1 MNIWTDTTVATLSC
15 ARGLAAFL
23 AQEVVELGYT
33 VVGGNETM
41 IGIEGL
47 KGVRDILR
55 LNLWLRTA
63 HRVLIPVA
71 QGAARDLRD
80 LYELAVEV
88 PWESYISADRP
99 FIVNSTVWNDTVRDS
114 RMPNLKTKDAIA
126 DRMREFCGR
135 RPDSGEDVGGASIF
149 VYWMEED
156 AKIYLDVSGRPL
168 SKRGYRMNPWKAPMM
183 ESLAAA
189 AVMATGWDKKSPFI
203 VPMCGSG
210 TPAIEAALM
219 ARNRAPGQFRSW
231 FGFMGLKGYESII
244 PGERADSSTRTRFG
258 ATPEQ
263 IWKQLVQ
270 QAREEEIKGPMP
282 IIVAG
287 DIDEEA
293 VSAAQSNAI
302 SAGVIEDIKFVTCD
316 FAEMPLPEQKGTLFI
331 NPEYGERLGEETE
344 LEPVYTR
351 IGDYFK
357 QKCIGWNGCVF
368 TGNLELAKKIRLRS
382 SRRIPMFNGPIECRL
397 LVYELFE
404 GAMEEKDE

>member
-1 MNIWTDTTVATLSC
+1 
-15 ARGLAAFL
+15 
-23 AQEVVELGYT
+23 
-33 VVGGNETM
+33 
-41 IGIEGL
+41 
-47 KGVRDILR
+47 
-55 LNLWLRTA
+55 
-63 HRVLIPVA
+63 
-71 QGAARDLRD
+71 
-80 LYELAVEV
+80 
-88 PWESYISADRP
+88 
-99 FIVNSTVWNDTVRDS
+99 
-114 RMPNLKTKDAIA
+114 
-126 DRMREFCGR
+126 
-135 RPDSGEDVGGASIF
+135 
-149 VYWMEED
+149 
-156 AKIYLDVSGRPL
+156 
-168 SKRGYRMNPWKAPMM
+168 MNPWKAPMM